1 MIHEEDYQTDGA
13 TPQKKPSVNP
23 KVQKTTNDHI
33 QDFHNKAKVK
43 ESSQFFR
50 KMSGSIKSSN
60 NNLSP
65 PQINRTAAYQSI
77 NEQNEVP
84 SDQSDY
90 DASVSQRLGRFNV
103 KNISEGAI
111 TKTEGGFTNK
121 LDNLTEVITPD
132 YTSIPSVENRYTNND
147 FYGNNMMP
155 IQARKSFTEYS
166 LKDNLNGGIV
176 REGYPAWSTMG
187 ANNMM
192 FADGNISYQNRN
204 DIQKTPMFTSVNP
217 PQFYSRTLPP
227 LDFEKINENLEN
239 EGEDYDNDQYSIQN
253 TNKEEKGSPRSD
265 SYYATPHSNRV
276 GYVNVIPERRQTNQ
290 IYTEVAQ
297 KYQPN
302 GGQPIANREKIYS
315 SQCKCCH
322 SH

>member
-1 MIHEEDYQTDGA
+1 MVLYLQNNKKQVFSNPDSKDSTKGLEIMRPVETWPLKVEQKSPSKRSHYKMSMIHEEDYQTDGA

-50 KMSGSIKSSN
+50 TMSGSIKSSN

-227 LDFEKINENLEN
+227 LDDLYESGDSEDDSEKKGETELNEAMGTL
-239 EGEDYDNDQYSIQN
+239 
-253 TNKEEKGSPRSD
+253 
-265 SYYATPHSNRV
+265 
-276 GYVNVIPERRQTNQ
+276 IPTAETFLDMN
-290 IYTEVAQ
+290 
-297 KYQPN
+297 
-302 GGQPIANREKIYS
+302 
-315 SQCKCCH
+315 
-322 SH
+322 